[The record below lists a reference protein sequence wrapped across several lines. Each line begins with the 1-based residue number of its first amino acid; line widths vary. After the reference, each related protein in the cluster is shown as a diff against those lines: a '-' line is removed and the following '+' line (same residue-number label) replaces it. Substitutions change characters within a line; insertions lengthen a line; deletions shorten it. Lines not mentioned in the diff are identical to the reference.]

1 MENTNARRK
10 FLKKAAY
17 AAPVVVALGGL
28 MPTAANAKAN
38 SAIVSLRKEIKVERT
53 EIKSYKS
60 QIDQLK
66 LDKAALTGKDNKA
79 ARQAIEDQ
87 INALQGKVSVDRT
100 DISGLRNQIKIIKKH

>member
-1 MENTNARRK
+1 MENANARRK

-53 EIKSYKS
+53 EIKSDKG

-66 LDKAALTGKDNKA
+66 LERASLTGKKNQA
-79 ARQAIEDQ
+79 ARQAITDKIQ
-87 INALQGKVSVDRT
+87 LLQK
-100 DISGLRNQIKIIKKH
+100 DISSERTEIRGLRNQIKIIKKH